1 MTIET
6 LKNKKMMDFY
16 PKAKWAKFLIKTPII
31 FWRVGL
37 GPITGKIFLLVTTW
51 GRKSGL
57 PRRTMIEYHK
67 INGIKYAPCAFGE
80 KADWYQNL
88 RANPHVTIQSSDGTE
103 SAIAY
108 RVINDEELLEVY
120 KLFMR
125 RDPPLTSYYLASLG
139 IEENP
144 KAVLA
149 NKEKIVWIGFK
160 PTAEVTPPSQEVDLA
175 WLWPLGLIS
184 LLFLWLLNKLNRQ

>member
-1 MTIET
+1 MTLET
-6 LKNKKMMDFY
+6 FKNKKMMDFY
-16 PKAKWAKFLIKTPII
+16 PKAKWAKFFIKSPILL
-31 FWRVGL
+31 WRLGL
-37 GPITGKIFLLVTTW
+37 GPITGKIFLLITTW

-67 INGIKYAPCAFGE
+67 TNGIKYAACAFGE

-88 RANPHVTIQSSDGTE
+88 RANPQVTIQSSDGTE

-108 RVINDEELLEVY
+108 RVTNDEELLEVY

-125 RDPPLTSYYLASLG
+125 RDPPLTNYYLSSLG
-139 IEENP
+139 IENNP

-149 NKEKIVWIGFK
+149 NKEKVMWIGFK
-160 PTAEVTPPSQEVDLA
+160 PTLEATPPGQEVDLA
-175 WLWPLGLIS
+175 WLWPLGLLV
-184 LLFLWLLNKLNRQ
+184 LLVFWLLDKLNRQ